1 MSGGGALDYVCF
13 RLDDPIKEIE
23 KRIRDNGKTLQ
34 QIWDDKTEEEKKN
47 AVECGHDWEIPWT
60 EKNVP
65 DSVRSIAQDEAW
77 KKCKGKK
84 YTSYWGEYGEVKE
97 RDLPT
102 KKARDEWWK
111 IYNDT
116 LKEMIESHNNGI
128 EHKTYSFETLNALN
142 KMLETIKRSQI
153 YLKRIEWL
161 LSGDDDEKSFIENTK
176 KDLKEACLSTKI
188 SDE

>member
-1 MSGGGALDYVCF
+1 MSGGALDYAYC
-13 RLDDPIKEIE
+13 RLEDPIKEIE
-23 KRIRDNGKTLQ
+23 DRIKKNGKTVQ
-34 QIWDDKTEEEKKN
+34 QLWDEKSEEEKKDV
-47 AVECGHDWEIPWT
+47 VECGYDWEIPWN

-65 DSVRSIAQDEAW
+65 DSVRSIAQDNAW

-128 EHKTYSFETLNALN
+128 ERETYSPETIETMK
-142 KMLETIKRSQI
+142 KMLDTIKRAKI
-153 YLKRIEWL
+153 YLERIEWL
-161 LSGDDDEKSFIENTK
+161 FSGDDGENDLIERTKEDLK
-176 KDLKEACLSTKI
+176 KDGLDARI
-188 SDE
+188 

>member
-1 MSGGGALDYVCF
+1 MRGGALDYVYW

-23 KRIRDNGKTLQ
+23 KRIRDNGKTLK
-34 QIWDDKTEEEKKN
+34 QIWDEKSEEEKKN
-47 AVECGHDWEIPWT
+47 AVEWGHDWEIPWT

-84 YTSYWGEYGEVKE
+84 YISYWGEYGEVKE

-116 LKEMIESHNNGI
+116 LKYLIESHNNGI
-128 EHKTYSFETLNALN
+128 EHETYS
-142 KMLETIKRSQI
+142 LETIETMKKMLDTIKRAKI
-153 YLKRIEWL
+153 YLQRIEWL
-161 LSGDDDEKSFIENTK
+161 LSGDDGESDLVERTK
-176 KDLKEACLSTKI
+176 EDLKEACLSTKI